1 MNANE
6 RLPADQPARSAI
18 AERLDENL
26 VVEAGAGTGKTR
38 SLVERVTA
46 LVTTGAATMDGVAAI
61 TFTEAAAAELRE
73 RIRQSLEQAASAS
86 TTPSAETKRCLQ
98 AVEDLDQGAIQT
110 LHGFAASLLRQ
121 RPLEAGLPPGFE
133 TLDATQS
140 DMAFEDRWSR
150 WLDAALEDPEA
161 QEALRPALVLGL
173 ELRHLREIA
182 TQFHENYDLLASVSF
197 SAPPIPGPAGAR
209 ALVDAQGPAGV
220 FVHTGKVAG
229 QPFGACRERHYTGA
243 AHGKCGLGPFGSVPV
258 AGPVAAGRFQERPA
272 NQLERR
278 PG

>member
-1 MNANE
+1 MNTNE
-6 RLPADQPARSAI
+6 PLPADQPARSAI
-18 AERLDENL
+18 VERLDENL

-161 QEALRPALVLGL
+161 QQALRPALVLGL

-182 TQFHENYDLLASVSF
+182 AQFHENYDLLATFLS
-197 SAPPIPGPAGAR
+197 PPRRFPDRPGPGR
-209 ALVDAQGPAGV
+209 WLTP
-220 FVHTGKVAG
+220 
-229 QPFGACRERHYTGA
+229 
-243 AHGKCGLGPFGSVPV
+243 GLRWSLCPHWES
-258 AGPVAAGRFQERPA
+258 
-272 NQLERR
+272 RR
-278 PG
+278 TAFRRMSRT